1 MKFELKRV
9 WSNKFWTKKKWDEGE
24 QTSELFHFFSTFVSC
39 LRRRAA
45 DEFMRTCWRIFPR
58 VSIVFQDGHF
68 DDWNHVDRRLTRPSR
83 CCRLNISVTFR
94 INVIAPSRALC
105 FWGSV
110 EPSCGSLFLFFSLA
124 FNRRVTWIFRP
135 FSILTLG
142 QIFLANRFGQ
152 VSDIGLA
159 GRCQR
164 MAIRLAIPSIKI
176 QLAPKGQS
184 ALYDAVER
192 TRAPIL
198 KSVAVAFHL

>member
-1 MKFELKRV
+1 MR
-9 WSNKFWTKKKWDEGE
+9 W
-24 QTSELFHFFSTFVSC
+24 
-39 LRRRAA
+39 RRANKRTFPFFFNVRLLSATTSSWWIYA
-45 DEFMRTCWRIFPR
+45 DVLADFSSSLYCLSRRPFRWLEPR
-58 VSIVFQDGHF
+58 GSTADAPIKVLSAEHFRHVSYQRDCAK
-68 DDWNHVDRRLTRPSR
+68 P
-83 CCRLNISVTFR
+83 C
-94 INVIAPSRALC
+94 
-105 FWGSV
+105 
-110 EPSCGSLFLFFSLA
+110 SLFLGLRRTFLRLFVSLFSLA

-135 FSILTLG
+135 FSILALG

-198 KSVAVAFHL
+198 KCVAVAFHL